1 MVGCGYEW
9 AGLAHHVGTCI
20 MAAVDHCVGRSF
32 DGFLDVEAFLES
44 LKKQSHPLRVFNSQT
59 STNYNKKH
67 NGDGVV
73 DEEKFKYTYYSVR
86 CVHFGK
92 PRHRGKG
99 IRPNQRTFPM
109 ECLAKVIVLRQVC
122 VCQYCIIVS
131 QAALFFLDF

>member
-1 MVGCGYEW
+1 
-9 AGLAHHVGTCI
+9 

-32 DGFLDVEAFLES
+32 DSFLDIEAFLES
-44 LKKQSHPLRVFNSQT
+44 LKKQSHPLHVFNSQT
-59 STNYNKKH
+59 STNYKKH

-73 DEEKFKYTYYSVR
+73 DEETFKYTYYSVR

-99 IRPNQRTFPM
+99 IRPNQCAFPM
-109 ECLAKVIVLRQVC
+109 ECLAKVTVLRQIC

-131 QAALFFLDF
+131 QAALSFF